1 MTQDATARIELDNID
16 AQRIDKID
24 RRIIVA
30 TQGGL
35 PLTPEPYE
43 EVAKSLGL
51 GKEEV
56 MTRIKRMQENDIIRR
71 IGVVP
76 NHYALGFRANGMTV
90 WDVPDNRVPELGEKI
105 GALDFV
111 SHCYQRP
118 RNLPD
123 WPYNLFA
130 MVHGH
135 TREEV
140 DDQVQQI
147 ATLLGDDN
155 RGHKVLFSKRI
166 LKKTGLRIGSSDQ
179 DSK

>member
-1 MTQDATARIELDNID
+1 MRRDATARMEINNID
-16 AQRIDKID
+16 AQRIDEKD

-35 PLTPEPYE
+35 LLTPEPYE

-51 GKEEV
+51 GTEEV
-56 MTRIKRMQENDIIRR
+56 MTRIKRMQESDIIRR

-90 WDVPDNRVPELGEKI
+90 WNVPDNRVPELGEKI
-105 GALDFV
+105 GALDYV

-118 RNLPD
+118 RHLPD

-140 DDQVQQI
+140 DDLVQQI
-147 ATLLGDDN
+147 ASLLGDDN

-166 LKKTGLRIGSSDQ
+166 LKKTGLRIGSPGK
-179 DSK
+179 DSR